1 MRGAPRGCAD
11 RCEIDPN
18 RHQPHQH
25 HHHPHNHRHNQPPQR
40 KSIPTPTTNPTTT
53 PYHHPKTTTTTT
65 TKAMF
70 MKLLYFFFLMRA
82 HWNSAARRTL
92 PGNVLCDQRLAANTL
107 ELAQYIT
114 HRTLPC
120 AQSQLIS
127 KKNVALVFIPCIS
140 HNLYLSSCGFDTMQ
154 VCFCS
159 SHSKLTSRSCNLDK
173 SSPRW

>member
-127 KKNVALVFIPCIS
+127 KKLS
-140 HNLYLSSCGFDTMQ
+140 RSYLSLAFHTTCTYLHVDSTRCRF
-154 VCFCS
+154 VS
-159 SHSKLTSRSCNLDK
+159 ARAIPS
-173 SSPRW
+173 